1 MLEIALNFT
10 QQYGYQL
17 DEGAWQLL
25 LDIFN
30 ELYSGNPEKG
40 NIKTVLE
47 MIFSAITN
55 QEARLSKKENISD
68 EELITITIEDIA
80 KLV

>member
-1 MLEIALNFT
+1 MLEIALYFT

-30 ELYSGNPEKG
+30 DLYSLNQENGNS
-40 NIKTVLE
+40 KTVLDL
-47 MIFSAITN
+47 IFKAITN
-55 QEARLSKKENISD
+55 QEARLSKQEVVSD
-68 EELITITIEDIA
+68 EELMTITIEDIS